1 MTRLTAALT
10 TADRKPDSPRDDE
23 LAPRLSRLGALRSAW
38 GVLAPAAPTCD
49 TNQIGEAGR
58 ALTDHIS
65 TIINS
70 RSDITPGALTR
81 IDTLLVNFETSIR
94 HVAISLHVS
103 QLRSVLPA
111 YRETNRQGL
120 LELLDISLGEDL
132 GGRNSVSGRIELVD
146 YLITLLCTS
155 SNQCSA
161 EIVHDP
167 VTLTP
172 RLARLCESADDPED
186 SRLEDVA
193 ADFFAAANLNHVALQ
208 EELQQRNLRS
218 HKVEL
223 GSAFFA
229 PRILRAIVTYNAALF
244 AHVSDK
250 IVDSGDWGVLEK
262 QTPNASKNIAD
273 TQSVFKSKPFG
284 MLADAVRRRAEEGSP
299 EPTPIDR
306 IAWALD
312 FEYLEPNERKALRSP
327 AFGSAEDPLGM
338 AILLGL
344 LCRSIAV
351 LSIDL
356 QEAGFSPDAITD
368 RWVSEV
374 SEVFQGEINRNLAD
388 DAYKVACALSEL
400 KEKFLLAPIAGHMR
414 EERAARHEE
423 PTPVLAE
430 QIGQAEGFVR
440 DAFKQDQARTQNR
453 SRRRA
458 TLDVPWA
465 QMSQLAILAAIIGTA
480 VALFVFQENGSL
492 DGLGREQL
500 AAVSPYLENGKRG
513 GAGTGNAFVGRV
525 SDAWLALPADQRSEV
540 AEDIV
545 ARLRSQ
551 GIRQIMIYDD
561 DKQVR
566 IQALGQQPIRTL

>member
-1 MTRLTAALT
+1 MTAALT
-10 TADRKPDSPRDDE
+10 TPAQTPESPGDDE

-38 GVLAPAAPTCD
+38 GVLAPACLTCD
-49 TNQIGEAGR
+49 ADQIGESGR
-58 ALTDHIS
+58 ALTDRIS
-65 TIINS
+65 TIMNS
-70 RSDITPGALTR
+70 RSDITPAALLR
-81 IDTLLVNFETSIR
+81 IDTLLVEFETSIR
-94 HVAISLHVS
+94 HLATSLRVS
-103 QLRSVLPA
+103 QLRAVLPA
-111 YRETNRQGL
+111 YRETNRKGL
-120 LELLDISLGEDL
+120 LDLLDISLGEGL
-132 GGRNSVSGRIELVD
+132 GGRNSVADRIGLVD

-155 SNQCSA
+155 NRQGSA

-172 RLARLCESADDPED
+172 RLARLCASADDLEK
-186 SRLEDVA
+186 SRLEDVEA
-193 ADFFAAANLNHVALQ
+193 VFFAAANLHPAALQ
-208 EELQQRNLRS
+208 EELQQRKLRS
-218 HKVEL
+218 RKVEL

-250 IVDSGDWGVLEK
+250 IVDSGDWGVLK
-262 QTPNASKNIAD
+262 KPAPNASKEI
-273 TQSVFKSKPFG
+273 TETPSVFNSKPLG

-299 EPTPIDR
+299 EPTSIDR

-312 FEYLEPNERKALRSP
+312 FEYLEPNEEKALRSP

-356 QEAGFSPDAITD
+356 QDAGLSPDEITD
-368 RWVSEV
+368 RWVAEV

-388 DAYKVACALSEL
+388 NAYKVACALSEL
-400 KEKFLLAPIAGHMR
+400 KEKFLLAPLAGHTR
-414 EERAARHEE
+414 EERAARREE
-423 PTPVLAE
+423 PTPGLAE
-430 QIGQAEGFVR
+430 QKGQAEGFVR
-440 DAFKQDQARTQNR
+440 DALEQDQARTQSR
-453 SRRRA
+453 SRRRVMHNVRWAQIGQLA
-458 TLDVPWA
+458 TL
-465 QMSQLAILAAIIGTA
+465 AAVIGTA
-480 VALFVFQENGSL
+480 VALFAFEKNGDL
-492 DGLGREQL
+492 DGLGKEQL
-500 AAVSPYLENGKRG
+500 AAVSPYLENGKRN

-525 SDAWLALPADQRSEV
+525 SDAWLALPAGQRSEV

-551 GIRQIMIYDD
+551 GMKQIMIYDD
-561 DKQVR
+561 DKRVR

>member
-1 MTRLTAALT
+1 LTAALT
-10 TADRKPDSPRDDE
+10 TPDQTPESSSDDE

-38 GVLAPAAPTCD
+38 GVLAPAGLTCD
-49 TNQIGEAGR
+49 ADPIGEAGR
-58 ALTDHIS
+58 ALTDRIS
-65 TIINS
+65 TIMNS
-70 RSDITPGALTR
+70 RSDITPAALLR
-81 IDTLLVNFETSIR
+81 IDTLLVEFETSIR
-94 HVAISLHVS
+94 HVATSLHVS
-103 QLRSVLPA
+103 QLRAALPA
-111 YRETNRQGL
+111 YRETDRKGL
-120 LELLDISLGEDL
+120 LDLLDISLGEDL
-132 GGRNSVSGRIELVD
+132 GERNSVSDRIGSVD

-155 SNQCSA
+155 NRQGSA
-161 EIVHDP
+161 GIVHDP

-172 RLARLCESADDPED
+172 RLARLCESADEPEN
-186 SRLEDVA
+186 SRLEDVEA
-193 ADFFAAANLNHVALQ
+193 EFFAAANLHPAALQ

-218 HKVEL
+218 RKVEL

-250 IVDSGDWGVLEK
+250 IMDSGDWGVLEK
-262 QTPNASKNIAD
+262 QAPNASKEIAE
-273 TQSVFKSKPFG
+273 TQSVFKSKPLG

-312 FEYLEPNERKALRSP
+312 FEYLEPNEEKALRSP

-356 QEAGFSPDAITD
+356 QDAGLSPDEITD

-400 KEKFLLAPIAGHMR
+400 KNKFLLAPLADHTR
-414 EERAARHEE
+414 EERAARREE

-430 QIGQAEGFVR
+430 QKGQAEGFVR
-440 DAFKQDQARTQNR
+440 DALEQDQARTQSR
-453 SRRRA
+453 SRRRVMRNVRWAQIGQLA
-458 TLDVPWA
+458 TL
-465 QMSQLAILAAIIGTA
+465 AAVIGTA
-480 VALFVFQENGSL
+480 VVLFAFEKNGDL
-492 DGLGREQL
+492 DGLGKEQL
-500 AAVSPYLENGKRG
+500 AAVSPYLENGKRN

-525 SDAWLALPADQRSEV
+525 SDAWLALPAGQRSEV

-551 GIRQIMIYDD
+551 GMQQIMIYDD
-561 DKQVR
+561 DKRVR